1 MEGEK
6 KKEKKETFTWKF
18 MFFYTALFI
27 YVRKICI
34 FLIPDFCGGSD
45 GKNLPVMWKTWVL
58 SLGRTDPL
66 EKKMAMHSSLLA

>member
-34 FLIPDFCGGSD
+34 FLNFR
-45 GKNLPVMWKTWVL
+45 WKVL
-58 SLGRTDPL
+58 YMPNKSY
-66 EKKMAMHSSLLA
+66 LLIFFTLIFH